1 MTVNRTER
9 ISKMNTLLRLSKK
22 DVHCFFNALENPPE
36 PNAKLISAVKKYRD
50 NITYQP
56 INHKERP

>member
-9 ISKMNTLLRLSKK
+9 VSKMNTLFRLSKK
-22 DVHCFFNALENPPE
+22 DAHCFFNALENPPV
-36 PNAKLISAVKKYRD
+36 PNAKLINAVKTDRAY
-50 NITYQP
+50 IAYQP